1 MSKISDTR
9 LEELIRLELWTACP
23 SADDDVVS
31 ALRELRDYRKAVREY
46 LGFVDEWEKDN
57 SHLEPDERAALD
69 RACRRD
75 LEAAEATLRALKER
89 T

>member
-1 MSKISDTR
+1 MNRVSDER
-9 LEELIRLELWTACP
+9 LAEMEVEARNYLRDEWGSVI
-23 SADDDVVS
+23 
-31 ALRELRDYRKAVREY
+31 RELRDYRKAVREY